1 MADISKITLPS
12 GVTYEIKD
20 EEART
25 QIITSIYTSSTKDL
39 RLGLSSAINV
49 ENEEFQED
57 FLLWVMELLTPNI

>member
-49 ENEEFQED
+49 ENEEF
-57 FLLWVMELLTPNI
+57 